1 VAPVRP
7 TYRAIAERDGRWW
20 AIRVVELPGVFSQA
34 RRLAD
39 VERMAR
45 DAIGL
50 VQGVAP
56 DSFDVLV
63 EPSLEDTA
71 GSLVDAAR
79 SSRSDAEVAT
89 RRASDDLR
97 ASVRRLTAAG
107 LTVRDVAFVLGLS
120 HQRVAQVAGR
130 HRSRASR

>member
-1 VAPVRP
+1 M
-7 TYRAIAERDGRWW
+7 
-20 AIRVVELPGVFSQA
+20 VELPGVFSQA

-39 VERMAR
+39 VERLAR
-45 DAIGL
+45 DAIAL
-50 VQGVAP
+50 VEGVPP

-63 EPSLEDTA
+63 EPSLEETA

-79 SSRSDAEVAT
+79 SSRSDAEAAA

-97 ASVRRLTAAG
+97 AAVRRLTAAG
-107 LTVRDVAFVLGLS
+107 LTVRDIAFVLGLS

-130 HRSRASR
+130 HRDR